1 MISYKRKIKREVGAT
16 IKMIFLMKIMQVRI
30 NTEIAYKHLTFV
42 LLLFFILPAILV
54 GSEAVGIPVY
64 AYREQ
69 IESAETLV
77 INKLENDPVM
87 VLLGKNFNEIKQVL
101 GEPAEQGYSSWLGP
115 HHYILYR
122 YEEGF
127 IQFCSPE
134 PIENKI
140 AASMILGP
148 GQEVLGA
155 KVGMLFPE
163 IIAILGVPDYGP
175 AIGMDNLYYIEY
187 FRGEINDQI
196 PEVFI
201 SFVAVS
207 MNSPTDHV
215 FIKWEIFK
223 YDEMKMLQA
232 AR

>member
-1 MISYKRKIKREVGAT
+1 MISYKHTIKREVGAT
-16 IKMIFLMKIMQVRI
+16 MRMIQLMKNIQGRI
-30 NTEIAYKHLTFV
+30 NTENAYKHLAFI
-42 LLLFFILPAILV
+42 LLLIFILTAILV
-54 GSEAVGIPVY
+54 DSKAVEKPVY

-69 IESAETLV
+69 IDSAENLV
-77 INKLENDPVM
+77 FNKLEDDPVM
-87 VLLGKNFNEIKQVL
+87 DLLGKNFEEIKQVL

-115 HHYILYR
+115 HHYILYQ
-122 YEEGF
+122 YEEGS

-134 PIENKI
+134 TINNKI
-140 AASMILGP
+140 AVSIILGP

-155 KVGMLFPE
+155 KVGMRFPE
-163 IIAILGVPDYGP
+163 IIDILGAPDYGP
-175 AIGMDNLYYIEY
+175 VIGMDNLYYMEY

-201 SFVAVS
+201 SFAAVS

-215 FIKWEIFK
+215 FIKWETFN
-223 YDEMKMLQA
+223 YDETKIFQA